1 MNYSRY
7 ETHRDA
13 HARDIYDLFDRA
25 DDLTTIVHITGK
37 HTDVAPCDYYAAM
50 ALKVL
55 ADIAR
60 TLRQRKGAYTSTWNL
75 DK

>member
-13 HARDIYDLFDRA
+13 HARNVLDLFDRA
-25 DDLTTIVHITGK
+25 DDLTTIVHVSGK
-37 HTDVAPCDYYAAM
+37 HTGVAPWEYYAAM
-50 ALKVL
+50 ALEVL

-60 TLRQRKGAYTSTWNL
+60 TLRQRKGAYTYTWNL